1 MEKSRKPPNSPG
13 YAHDPSTG
21 FDHISVAGRTRM
33 VPQKI
38 IADPDDA
45 DKFVI
50 AMRDPDTDEL
60 VPQLRRGAKR
70 HIERGREGYWKV
82 V

>member
-1 MEKSRKPPNSPG
+1 
-13 YAHDPSTG
+13 
-21 FDHISVAGRTRM
+21 M